1 MKHIVHLLS
10 SSPFEIFYISSV
22 SVGLSFNSLVEDEL
36 WTQLRLTHGKLL
48 LQFYVS
54 WTLIGWETIHSIC
67 VECTKLEI
75 LSIFVVHSLHSCWKN
90 SYSKYLVPRL
100 NLVLVYLNL

>member
-1 MKHIVHLLS
+1 MKHIVHLLC

-36 WTQLRLTHGKLL
+36 WTQLILTHGKFL

-54 WTLIGWETIHSIC
+54 WTLIGWEAIHSIC

-75 LSIFVVHSLHSCWKN
+75 LSSIFVDPDDVVRTLASFLLEE
-90 SYSKYLVPRL
+90 LVF
-100 NLVLVYLNL
+100 